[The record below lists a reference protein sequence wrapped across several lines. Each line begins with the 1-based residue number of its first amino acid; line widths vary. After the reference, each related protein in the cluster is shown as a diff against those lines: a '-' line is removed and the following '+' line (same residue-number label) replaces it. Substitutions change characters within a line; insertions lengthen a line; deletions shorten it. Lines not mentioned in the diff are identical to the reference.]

1 MPARLAPGLCTG
13 STKDGLSM
21 ALCIPMLLYNE
32 DCPPCHLSSHEYYAV
47 CGREREL
54 SIEDNDPICFSIS
67 IKNHEKKITKIVILL
82 NDKSRLCLVLPFPWS
97 VGAIEREKRRKKK
110 MWILWLH
117 WIPMC
122 IANKPVICSLR
133 WMCYHQETGSRELG
147 VGQRDDWREGSSC
160 RGKEKLSEE
169 NTHHV
174 LVSLVSCACWELSGA
189 ISESVWFFF
198 F

>member
-21 ALCIPMLLYNE
+21 ALCIPMLLHNE

-82 NDKSRLCLVLPFPWS
+82 NDKSRLCLVLPFPRS

-110 MWILWLH
+110 M
-117 WIPMC
+117 
-122 IANKPVICSLR
+122 
-133 WMCYHQETGSRELG
+133 
-147 VGQRDDWREGSSC
+147 
-160 RGKEKLSEE
+160 
-169 NTHHV
+169 
-174 LVSLVSCACWELSGA
+174 
-189 ISESVWFFF
+189 
-198 F
+198 